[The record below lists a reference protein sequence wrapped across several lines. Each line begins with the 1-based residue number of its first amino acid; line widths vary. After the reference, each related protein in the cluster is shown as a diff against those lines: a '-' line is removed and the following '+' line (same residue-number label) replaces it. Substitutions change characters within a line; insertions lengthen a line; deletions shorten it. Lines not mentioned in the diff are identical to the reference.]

1 MPPSDKRLQFLQN
14 LRDEAHRF
22 AVTFHRKQKSKKDR
36 EIDLMKLKGIKEAK
50 VKRLLDY
57 FGSFEKIRVASI
69 VELESAVGKKDAS
82 QIYEFYREENN
93 A

>member
-1 MPPSDKRLQFLQN
+1 MQFLQN

-22 AVTFHRKQKSKKDR
+22 ALNYHRKKKKKKDR

-57 FGSFEKIRVASI
+57 FGSFEKIRVAT
-69 VELESAVGKKDAS
+69 VAELESAVGKKDAM
-82 QIYEFYREENN
+82 QIYEFYKEENN